1 MMATTTER
9 KAGRAGKAAMAAELR
24 VGWAVRNRTGHVVV
38 IFEGRAAQGA
48 AEEWAGLR
56 GYAVDA
62 VSLD

>member
-1 MMATTTER
+1 MMTTTVR
-9 KAGRAGKAAMAAELR
+9 KAGGAGKAARAAELR
-24 VGWAVRNRTGHVVV
+24 VGWAVRNRTGQVVV
-38 IFEGRAAQGA
+38 IFEGKTAQSA